1 MISTELQKARA
12 YEAEHGAAIP
22 PGQRPVFH
30 LSPRCGWMN
39 DPNGFG
45 IYGGKYHM
53 FYQYYPYASH
63 WDSMHWGHAV
73 SSDLLHWEYLP
84 CALAPDTDPDREGCF
99 SGSAFQ
105 LPDGRH
111 LLMYTGVSREQ
122 QPGGQ
127 FREIQTQNI
136 AVGDGT
142 DYQKYEGNPV
152 LTAADLPEG
161 GSRFDF
167 RDPKIFPLS
176 DGRLCCA
183 IGNRP
188 ADDSGQI
195 LLYLSEDGFRWKYW
209 KVLAANRKRFGRMW
223 ECPDF
228 FTMDGTAVLITSP
241 QEMLSRGRAF
251 HNGFGNIYLTGSF
264 DQETYR
270 FTRKA
275 VHAIDFGLDFY
286 APQTLLAPD
295 GRRIMIAWMQS
306 WESSHDHAT
315 ASKWFGMMTL
325 PRELSLK
332 EGRLIQKPVREL
344 EKYRQNG
351 VFYTDVDVQQ
361 RLQLPSVQGRCVD
374 MTVNVHPSGGRLYDK
389 FIIKVAKDTRFYTSI
404 IYEPGESILTFDRGR
419 SGLRRDIVST
429 REAVTRFRDGR
440 ITLRIILDRFS
451 VEIFVNDGEQAL
463 SSTLYTDLS
472 AEGISFEAEGVA
484 IIDVEKYDIVMP

>member
-1 MISTELQKARA
+1 MISRELQRARE
-12 YEAEHGAAIP
+12 YEAEYGAAIHP
-22 PGQRPVFH
+22 EQRPVFH

-45 IYGGKYHM
+45 IYQGKYHM

-99 SGSAFQ
+99 SGSAFP

-188 ADDSGQI
+188 ADDS
-195 LLYLSEDGFRWKYW
+195 
-209 KVLAANRKRFGRMW
+209 
-223 ECPDF
+223 
-228 FTMDGTAVLITSP
+228 
-241 QEMLSRGRAF
+241 
-251 HNGFGNIYLTGSF
+251 
-264 DQETYR
+264 
-270 FTRKA
+270 
-275 VHAIDFGLDFY
+275 
-286 APQTLLAPD
+286 
-295 GRRIMIAWMQS
+295 
-306 WESSHDHAT
+306 
-315 ASKWFGMMTL
+315 
-325 PRELSLK
+325 
-332 EGRLIQKPVREL
+332 
-344 EKYRQNG
+344 
-351 VFYTDVDVQQ
+351 
-361 RLQLPSVQGRCVD
+361 
-374 MTVNVHPSGGRLYDK
+374 
-389 FIIKVAKDTRFYTSI
+389 
-404 IYEPGESILTFDRGR
+404 
-419 SGLRRDIVST
+419 
-429 REAVTRFRDGR
+429 
-440 ITLRIILDRFS
+440 
-451 VEIFVNDGEQAL
+451 
-463 SSTLYTDLS
+463 
-472 AEGISFEAEGVA
+472 
-484 IIDVEKYDIVMP
+484 

>member
-1 MISTELQKARA
+1 MISRELQRARE
-12 YEAEHGAAIP
+12 YEAEYGAAIP
-22 PGQRPVFH
+22 AGQRPAFH
-30 LSPRCGWMN
+30 LSPWCGWMN

-45 IYGGKYHM
+45 IYQGKYHM

-99 SGSAFQ
+99 SGSAFP

-142 DYQKYEGNPV
+142 DYQKYDGNPV

-195 LLYLSEDGFRWKYW
+195 LLYVSEDGLRWKYW

-228 FTMDGTAVLITSP
+228 FRLDGKWVLLTSP
-241 QEMLSRGRAF
+241 QDMLPQGF
-251 HNGFGNIYLTGSF
+251 EYHNGNGTLCLTGSF
-264 DQETYR
+264 D
-270 FTRKA
+270 
-275 VHAIDFGLDFY
+275 
-286 APQTLLAPD
+286 
-295 GRRIMIAWMQS
+295 
-306 WESSHDHAT
+306 
-315 ASKWFGMMTL
+315 
-325 PRELSLK
+325 
-332 EGRLIQKPVREL
+332 
-344 EKYRQNG
+344 
-351 VFYTDVDVQQ
+351 
-361 RLQLPSVQGRCVD
+361 
-374 MTVNVHPSGGRLYDK
+374 
-389 FIIKVAKDTRFYTSI
+389 
-404 IYEPGESILTFDRGR
+404 
-419 SGLRRDIVST
+419 
-429 REAVTRFRDGR
+429 
-440 ITLRIILDRFS
+440 
-451 VEIFVNDGEQAL
+451 
-463 SSTLYTDLS
+463 
-472 AEGISFEAEGVA
+472 EAEGDFTEETDQA
-484 IIDVEKYDIVMP
+484 ID